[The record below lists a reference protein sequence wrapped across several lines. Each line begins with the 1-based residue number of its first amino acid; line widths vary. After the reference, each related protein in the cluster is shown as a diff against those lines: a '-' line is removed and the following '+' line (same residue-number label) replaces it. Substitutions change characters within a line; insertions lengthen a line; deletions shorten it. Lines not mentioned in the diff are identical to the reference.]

1 MSCTEFFSFLFVRV
15 NKCVNIQYRVG
26 TTVVLSFHPKH
37 GLIPFWLSFFK
48 KECFYRLKNVI
59 KMRYIE

>member
-26 TTVVLSFHPKH
+26 TTVVLSNSKQTTVKICQKINFLTDKR
-37 GLIPFWLSFFK
+37 LFSQK
-48 KECFYRLKNVI
+48 KF
-59 KMRYIE
+59 